1 MVTIAVVDAQ
11 SKEENAMQKV
21 STKAKTLG
29 AKIRE
34 KTIKLRK

>member
-1 MVTIAVVDAQ
+1 V
-11 SKEENAMQKV
+11 QKV
-21 STKAKTLG
+21 TTKAKTLG